1 MISAS
6 GLTKQYGA
14 VRAVDDLSFDAKPGV
29 VTGFLGPNGAGK
41 TTTMRMI
48 LGLDR
53 PTAGHV
59 TVNGRPYRGASA
71 PMREVGALIDPTALQ
86 TGRTARQH
94 LRWLAEAGAM
104 SGARVAEVLD
114 EVELGHAADRR
125 ISGFSLGM
133 CQRLGLAAALLG
145 DPATLI
151 LDEPANG
158 LDPAGIRWMRDLL
171 RMLAAEGR
179 TVFVSSHQLGE
190 IQQTVDRVVVIDRG
204 RLVVAVDIDDVGAE
218 TERVT
223 VRTPQSQALLAVL
236 REHGITVDEPSSG
249 AGSLIVIGVPAATI
263 GDIAAEQGIPLHE
276 LSRPEASL
284 ENVFL
289 SLTKREDVAD
299 GEGRS

>member
-14 VRAVDDLSFDAKPGV
+14 VRAVDDLSFEAKPGA

-59 TVNGRPYRGASA
+59 TVNGGPYRRSSS
-71 PMREVGALIDPTALQ
+71 PMREVGALIDPRAVQ

-94 LRWLAEAGAM
+94 LRWLAEAGAL

-114 EVELGHAADRR
+114 EVELSHVADRR
-125 ISGFSLGM
+125 IAGFSLGM

-145 DPATLI
+145 DPDTLI

-171 RMLAAEGR
+171 RRMAAEGR

-204 RLVVAVDIDDVGAE
+204 RLVIADDIDRLAAE
-218 TERVT
+218 TQRVR
-223 VRTPQSQALLAVL
+223 VRTPRKQEFLTAL
-236 REHGITVDEPSSG
+236 REHGISVGELSPG
-249 AGSLIVIGVPAATI
+249 AGDLVVTGVPAARI
-263 GDIAAEQGIPLHE
+263 GDLAAERGIPLHE
-276 LSRPEASL
+276 LSRQEASL

-289 SLTKREDVAD
+289 SLTTPAD
-299 GEGRS
+299 GEGST

>member
-14 VRAVDDLSFDAKPGV
+14 VRAVDDLSFEAKPGV

-59 TVNGRPYRGASA
+59 TVNGRPYRGAFA

-94 LRWLAEAGAM
+94 LRWLAEAGAL
-104 SGARVAEVLD
+104 SEARVAEVLD

-145 DPATLI
+145 DPGTLI

-171 RMLAAEGR
+171 RRMAAEGR

-190 IQQTVDRVVVIDRG
+190 IQQTVDRVIVIDQG
-204 RLVVAVDIDDVGAE
+204 RLVVDVDIDEVAAE
-218 TERVT
+218 GERVT
-223 VRTPQSQALLAVL
+223 VRTPQTQEFLTAL
-236 REHGITVDEPSSG
+236 REHGISADEDS
-249 AGSLIVIGVPAATI
+249 ARVGSLLVTGVTAARI
-263 GDIAAEQGIPLHE
+263 GDIAAERGIPLHE
-276 LSRPEASL
+276 LSRKEASL
-284 ENVFL
+284 ESVFL
-289 SLTKREDVAD
+289 SLTDRD
-299 GEGRS
+299 GAPDEEGSS

>member
-14 VRAVDDLSFDAKPGV
+14 VRAVDDLSFEAKPGV

-59 TVNGRPYRGASA
+59 TVNGRPYRGAFA

-94 LRWLAEAGAM
+94 LRWLAEAGAL
-104 SGARVAEVLD
+104 SEARVAEVLD

-145 DPATLI
+145 DPGTLI

-171 RMLAAEGR
+171 RRMAAEGR

-190 IQQTVDRVVVIDRG
+190 IQQTVDRVIVIDQG
-204 RLVVAVDIDDVGAE
+204 RLVVDVDIDEVAAE
-218 TERVT
+218 GERVT
-223 VRTPQSQALLAVL
+223 VRTPQTQEFLTAL
-236 REHGITVDEPSSG
+236 REHGISADEDS
-249 AGSLIVIGVPAATI
+249 ARVGSLLVTGVTAARI
-263 GDIAAEQGIPLHE
+263 GDIAAERGIPLHE
-276 LSRPEASL
+276 LSRQEVSL
-284 ENVFL
+284 ESVFL
-289 SLTKREDVAD
+289 SLTDRD
-299 GEGRS
+299 GAPDEEGSS

>member
-14 VRAVDDLSFDAKPGV
+14 VRAVDDLSFEAKPGV
-29 VTGFLGPNGAGK
+29 VIGFLGPNGAGK

-53 PTAGHV
+53 PTAGQV
-59 TVNGRPYRGASA
+59 KVNGRPYRGASA

-86 TGRTARQH
+86 TGSTARQH
-94 LRWLAEAGAM
+94 LRWLAQAGAL
-104 SGARVAEVLD
+104 SEARVAEVL
-114 EVELGHAADRR
+114 EAVELGPAADRR

-145 DPATLI
+145 DPGTLI

-171 RMLAAEGR
+171 RRMAAEGR

-190 IQQTVDRVVVIDRG
+190 IQQTVDRVIVIDQG
-204 RLVVAVDIDDVGAE
+204 RLVVDVDIDEVAAE
-218 TERVT
+218 GERVT
-223 VRTPQSQALLAVL
+223 VRTPQTQEFLTAL
-236 REHGITVDEPSSG
+236 RGHGISADEDSARVDT
-249 AGSLIVIGVPAATI
+249 LLVTGVTAARV
-263 GDIAAEQGIPLHE
+263 GDIAAERGIPLHE
-276 LSRPEASL
+276 LSRQEASL
-284 ENVFL
+284 ESVFL
-289 SLTKREDVAD
+289 SLTDRDGPPD
-299 GEGRS
+299 GEGSS

>member
-14 VRAVDDLSFDAKPGV
+14 VRAVDDLSFEAKPGV

-53 PTAGHV
+53 PTVGHV
-59 TVNGRPYRGASA
+59 TVNGRPYRGAFA

-94 LRWLAEAGAM
+94 LRWLSEAGAL
-104 SGARVAEVLD
+104 SEARVAEVLD

-145 DPATLI
+145 DPGTLI

-171 RMLAAEGR
+171 RRMAAEGR

-190 IQQTVDRVVVIDRG
+190 IQQTVDRVIVIDQG
-204 RLVVAVDIDDVGAE
+204 RLVVDVDIDEVAAE
-218 TERVT
+218 GERVT
-223 VRTPQSQALLAVL
+223 VRTPQTQEFLTAL
-236 REHGITVDEPSSG
+236 REHGISADEDSARVG
-249 AGSLIVIGVPAATI
+249 TLLVTGVTAARI
-263 GDIAAEQGIPLHE
+263 GDIAAERGIPLHE
-276 LSRPEASL
+276 LSRQEVSL
-284 ENVFL
+284 ESVFL
-289 SLTKREDVAD
+289 SLTDRD
-299 GEGRS
+299 GAPDEEGSS

>member
-14 VRAVDDLSFDAKPGV
+14 VRAVDDLSFEAKPGV

-59 TVNGRPYRGASA
+59 TVNGRPYRGAFA

-94 LRWLAEAGAM
+94 LRWLSEAGAL
-104 SGARVAEVLD
+104 SEARVAEVLD
-114 EVELGHAADRR
+114 EVELGHAADWR

-145 DPATLI
+145 DPGTLI

-171 RMLAAEGR
+171 RRMAAEGR

-190 IQQTVDRVVVIDRG
+190 IQQTVDRVIVIDQG
-204 RLVVAVDIDDVGAE
+204 RLVVDVDIDEVAAE
-218 TERVT
+218 GERVT
-223 VRTPQSQALLAVL
+223 VRTPQTQEFLTAL
-236 REHGITVDEPSSG
+236 REHGISADEDSARVG
-249 AGSLIVIGVPAATI
+249 TLLVTGVTTARI
-263 GDIAAEQGIPLHE
+263 GDIAAERGIPLHE
-276 LSRPEASL
+276 LSRQEASL
-284 ENVFL
+284 ESVFL
-289 SLTKREDVAD
+289 SLTDRD
-299 GEGRS
+299 GAPDEEGSS

>member
-14 VRAVDDLSFDAKPGV
+14 VRAVDDLSFEAKPGV

-59 TVNGRPYRGASA
+59 TVNGRPYRGAFA

-94 LRWLAEAGAM
+94 LRWLAEAGAL
-104 SGARVAEVLD
+104 SEARVAEVLD

-145 DPATLI
+145 DPGTLI

-171 RMLAAEGR
+171 RRMAAEGR

-190 IQQTVDRVVVIDRG
+190 IQQTVDRVIVIDQG
-204 RLVVAVDIDDVGAE
+204 RLVVDVDIDEVAAE
-218 TERVT
+218 GERVT
-223 VRTPQSQALLAVL
+223 VRTPQTQEFLTAL
-236 REHGITVDEPSSG
+236 REHGISADEDS
-249 AGSLIVIGVPAATI
+249 ARVGSLLVTGVTAARI
-263 GDIAAEQGIPLHE
+263 GDIAAERGIPLHE
-276 LSRPEASL
+276 LSRQEASL
-284 ENVFL
+284 ESVFL
-289 SLTKREDVAD
+289 SLTDRD
-299 GEGRS
+299 GAPDEEGSS

>member
-14 VRAVDDLSFDAKPGV
+14 VRAVDDLSFEAKPGV

-59 TVNGRPYRGASA
+59 TVNGRPYRGAFA

-94 LRWLAEAGAM
+94 LRWLAEAGAL
-104 SGARVAEVLD
+104 SEARVAEVLD

-145 DPATLI
+145 DPGTLI

-171 RMLAAEGR
+171 RRMAAEGR

-190 IQQTVDRVVVIDRG
+190 IQQTVDRVIVIDQG
-204 RLVVAVDIDDVGAE
+204 RLVVDVDIDEVAAE
-218 TERVT
+218 GERVT
-223 VRTPQSQALLAVL
+223 VRTPQTQEFLTAL
-236 REHGITVDEPSSG
+236 REHGISADEDS
-249 AGSLIVIGVPAATI
+249 ARVGSLLVTGVTAARV
-263 GDIAAEQGIPLHE
+263 GDIAAERGIPLHE
-276 LSRPEASL
+276 LSRQEVSL
-284 ENVFL
+284 ESVFL
-289 SLTKREDVAD
+289 SLTDRD
-299 GEGRS
+299 GAPDEEGSS

>member
-14 VRAVDDLSFDAKPGV
+14 VRAVDDLSFEAKPGA

-59 TVNGRPYRGASA
+59 TVNRGPYRRSSS
-71 PMREVGALIDPTALQ
+71 PMREVGALIDPRALQ

-94 LRWLAEAGAM
+94 LRWLAEAGAL
-104 SGARVAEVLD
+104 SGSRVAEVLD
-114 EVELGHAADRR
+114 EVELSHVADRR
-125 ISGFSLGM
+125 IAGFSLGM

-145 DPATLI
+145 DPDTLI

-171 RMLAAEGR
+171 RRMAAEGR
-179 TVFVSSHQLGE
+179 TVFVSSHKLGE

-204 RLVVAVDIDDVGAE
+204 RLVIADDIDQLAAE
-218 TERVT
+218 TQRVR
-223 VRTPQSQALLAVL
+223 VRTPRKQELLRAL
-236 REHGITVDEPSSG
+236 REHGIAVDAPSPG
-249 AGSLIVIGVPAATI
+249 AGDLVVTGVPAARI
-263 GDIAAEQGIPLHE
+263 GDLAAERGIPLHE
-276 LSRPEASL
+276 LSRQEASL

-289 SLTKREDVAD
+289 SLTTPAD
-299 GEGRS
+299 GEGST

>member
-14 VRAVDDLSFDAKPGV
+14 VRAVDDLSFEAKPGA

-59 TVNGRPYRGASA
+59 TVNRGPYRRSSS
-71 PMREVGALIDPTALQ
+71 PMREVGALIDPRALQ

-94 LRWLAEAGAM
+94 LRWLAEAGAL
-104 SGARVAEVLD
+104 SGSRVAEVLD
-114 EVELGHAADRR
+114 EVELSHVADRR
-125 ISGFSLGM
+125 IAGFSLGM

-145 DPATLI
+145 DPDTLI

-171 RMLAAEGR
+171 RRMAAEGR

-204 RLVVAVDIDDVGAE
+204 RLVIADDIDRLAAE
-218 TERVT
+218 TQRVR
-223 VRTPQSQALLAVL
+223 VRTPRKQELLTAL
-236 REHGITVDEPSSG
+236 REHGISVGAPSPG
-249 AGSLIVIGVPAATI
+249 AGDLVVTGVPAARI
-263 GDIAAEQGIPLHE
+263 GDLAAERGIPLHE
-276 LSRPEASL
+276 LSRQEASL

-289 SLTKREDVAD
+289 SLTTPAD
-299 GEGRS
+299 GEGST